1 MSSKSRLRFMSIGFF
16 LFILLSTPLL
26 IKANESEVGDEDLD
40 GLEELLAAEKEEEE
54 ALKDQGDKFSE
65 AEIVKR
71 AQAIVV
77 ELNNDNTE
85 RIVGSN
91 EYVLVMGYATWCARS
106 AELMPHFAQAAN
118 SLKEMGSSL
127 VLAKV
132 DAERYSKAATF
143 LGVKG
148 FPTLLL
154 FVNGTAQPYTGGFT
168 GEELVIWATKKTGA
182 PVVRLSSK
190 VEAQKFLNKHQTFVI
205 GLFEN
210 FEVPSHEE
218 FVKAAISNNDIQFV
232 ETSDVKVAE
241 ILYPGI
247 PSKSSFVGFVKS
259 EPEKFVAFEGALK
272 EELILK
278 FTEENK
284 FPLVTVL
291 TELNA
296 PRVYGSLTNLQVF
309 IFAEVDDYQS
319 LLPFLQNVAR
329 KFKSKIMFIYVDPA
343 EENLAKP
350 ILSLFGLETE
360 EPIALSHDYKHG
372 LKYLLDSKLT
382 MSSLEEFCS
391 GLLSGTLL
399 PFYKSEPVSENND
412 IVQKVVGKT
421 FDIVVLENT
430 QNVLLEVYTPWCI
443 NCDVTSKQVEK
454 LAKYF
459 KGQPDLIF
467 ARIDASTNEHPK
479 LQVDDFPT
487 LLFYPAGDKSNPI
500 KVPTKSSLKELA
512 ASISKRIRG
521 EGRESSKD
529 QIKDEL

>member
-1 MSSKSRLRFMSIGFF
+1 MSSKSRLRLISIGFF
-16 LFILLSTPLL
+16 LFVLLSAPVL
-26 IKANESEVGDEDLD
+26 IKANESEVGDEDLE
-40 GLEELLAAEKEEEE
+40 GLEELLAAEQEEEEE
-54 ALKDQGDKFSE
+54 ALKGQGDKFSE
-65 AEIVKR
+65 AEVVKR

-77 ELNNDNTE
+77 ELNNDNAQ

-91 EYVLVMGYATWCARS
+91 EYVFMMGYAPWCARS
-106 AELMPHFAQAAN
+106 AELMPHFAHAAN
-118 SLKEMGSSL
+118 SLKEMGNSL

-154 FVNGTAQPYTGGFT
+154 FVNGTSQPYTGGFT

-182 PVVRLSSK
+182 PVVRLSSET
-190 VEAQKFLNKHQTFVI
+190 EAKKFLKQHQTFVI
-205 GLFEN
+205 GLFEK
-210 FEVPSHEE
+210 FEEAYHEE
-218 FVKAAISNNDIQFV
+218 FVKAAISNDDIQFV

-247 PSKSSFVGFVKS
+247 PSKSSFIGFVKS
-259 EPEKFVAFEGALK
+259 VPEKFVSFEGALK

-296 PRVYGSLTNLQVF
+296 PRVYGSLTSLQVF
-309 IFAEVDDYQS
+309 IFAEAGDYQNV
-319 LLPFLQNVAR
+319 LPFLQDVAR
-329 KFKSKIMFIYVDPA
+329 KFKPKIMFIYIDPA

-350 ILSLFGLETE
+350 ILSLFGLEPE
-360 EPIALSHDYKHG
+360 EPIALSHDYKLG

-382 MSSLEEFCS
+382 MNSLEEFCS
-391 GLLSGTLL
+391 NLLSGTLL

-412 IVQKVVGKT
+412 IVQKVVGRT
-421 FDIVVLENT
+421 FDTVVLENP
-430 QNVLLEVYTPWCI
+430 QNVLLEVYTPWCL
-443 NCDVTSKQVEK
+443 NCDATSKQVEK

-459 KGQPDLIF
+459 KGQTDLTF

-487 LLFYPAGDKSNPI
+487 LLLYPAGDKSNPM
-500 KVPTKSSLKELA
+500 KVSTKSSLKELA
-512 ASISKRIRG
+512 AFISKRIS
-521 EGRESSKD
+521 EGRESSKG
-529 QIKDEL
+529 QIKDEF